1 MVEGVVDYVE
11 EDQED
16 QEVDQEDQE
25 VVMRG
30 RKQHPAATRVIGER

>member
-1 MVEGVVDYVE
+1 MEVEVDQVDQV
-11 EDQED
+11 DQED

-30 RKQHPAATRVIGER
+30 RKQHPSATRVIGGR